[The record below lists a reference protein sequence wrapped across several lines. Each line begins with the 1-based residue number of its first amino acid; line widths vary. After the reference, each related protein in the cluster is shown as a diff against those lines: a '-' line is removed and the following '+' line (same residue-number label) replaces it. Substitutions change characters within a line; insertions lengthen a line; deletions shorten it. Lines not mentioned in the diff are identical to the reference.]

1 MIAVGQNDAKLW
13 KRRTL
18 GLLLVLGLLRLGYL
32 AVLPLELC
40 ADEAYY
46 WDWSRQLDYGYYS
59 KPPLIAWI
67 MAAAVAVGGSSEF
80 SLRVP
85 AALFSTFGLWPVYAL
100 AARMFDPRTGF
111 WSVVAVA
118 ATPGI
123 AAMSFLMTIDA
134 PFLACWATAVW
145 CAWELLSPD
154 KPARRWL
161 LPAIVAT
168 GLGLLAKQTMLAII
182 PLTGLWLLS
191 SPRERGKLKSPL
203 VWSWWSGSLLFLTPV
218 LVWNARHDW
227 ITVQHT
233 REHFQNRPV
242 ESIQH
247 LRWFLEF
254 WASQFGILSPVS
266 CGIMLGLTIAGLL
279 GWRTQDA
286 RIRYLLCLGAVPMV
300 GVTVLATQQRVQPN
314 WPAAFVLTSF
324 ILLAAWGR
332 GRLPDSATTNG
343 RLWRRRCFDLAWGCG
358 ALMAVGVVLI
368 PFVIPGSELAG
379 GPFDP
384 TARLRGYRPLGREL
398 QAYIERETREGRPLL
413 VIATTG
419 RGPVSLLAYYT
430 PSQPRVYRWNPTG
443 IVESQHEIWGGP
455 HGEHS
460 GERALIISV
469 PNQPLP
475 SPIAA
480 AFSRTELLGRLESS
494 LGGGRVEAFDVWVG
508 EGYRGWP
515 SLPPTRANAP

>member
-1 MIAVGQNDAKLW
+1 MTAVGPYDAKLW
-13 KRRTL
+13 RGRTL

-100 AARMFDPRTGF
+100 GARMFEPRTGF
-111 WSVVAVA
+111 WAVVAVT

-134 PFLACWATAVW
+134 PFLALWATAVW
-145 CAWELLSPD
+145 CAWELISPD
-154 KPARRWL
+154 KPDRRWL
-161 LPAIVAT
+161 IPAIVAT

-191 SPRERGKLKSPL
+191 SRRERGKLRSPL
-203 VWSWWSGSLLFLTPV
+203 VWSWWLGSLLFLTPV

-233 REHFQNRPV
+233 REHFPNRPV
-242 ESIQH
+242 ESLQQ
-247 LRWFLEF
+247 LRWFFEF

-266 CGIMLGLTIAGLL
+266 CGIMLTLTICGLL

-286 RIRYLLCLGAVPMV
+286 RRRYLLCLGAVPMV
-300 GVTVLATQQRVQPN
+300 GVTVLSTQQRVQPN

-324 ILLAAWGR
+324 LLLAAWGR
-332 GRLPDSATTNG
+332 GRASESATTNS
-343 RLWRRRCFDLAWGCG
+343 RPWRRRGFDLAWGCG
-358 ALMAVGVVLI
+358 ALMAVGVLLI

-384 TARLRGYRPLGREL
+384 TARLRGYRPLGQGL
-398 QAYIERETREGRPLL
+398 QGYIERETREGRPPL

-430 PSQPRVYRWNPTG
+430 PSRPRVYRWNPTG
-443 IVESQHEIWGGP
+443 IIESQHEIWGGP
-455 HGEHS
+455 AGDHS

-469 PNQPLP
+469 PNQSLP

-480 AFSRTELLGRLESS
+480 AFGRTEFLGRLESP

-508 EGYRGWP
+508 DGYRGWP
-515 SLPPTRANAP
+515 TLPPTPAHPR